1 MCRHKIHKLIVLSFC
16 LIIFVFG
23 VAIKM
28 INQGLEFD
36 FLDKICINFLVL
48 SPVILFLLVIEFLL
62 ENRIYKGFKY
72 FWNYWRIKSKL
83 EHQMIDA
90 KFGIERSYY
99 IELPQI
105 QLSFNN
111 DLSCGTLK
119 INNSLKLENKLDNVV
134 MSSALIK
141 FIVERHYLSD
151 DENFYV
157 YELVD
162 GSVSFKLKF
171 DSFKQF
177 LEYNKKIPTYSFFL
191 DSRSVVSLQHTLL
204 VGQTGSGKSY
214 EMYNLILQMLNK
226 QIHFN
231 LYYADPKNSG
241 LAVIGSVVATE
252 RTAVEFNDI
261 IDLLENFVNE
271 MNIRKKE
278 MKELLNT
285 KIEAD
290 YSTFGLSPYVFICD
304 EYASFASVL
313 ASQEKKIRDKV
324 KSLLYS
330 IILQG
335 RQLGFFV
342 FLILQ
347 KSDATL
353 IDTALRENIP
363 LKLVLGNSEQQTYVT
378 TFGTGVE
385 ILNRNFSVGEG
396 VFTEPRLAP
405 EPKLVQCACCNFDIL
420 SACKLSPRDLITGAP
435 ENNK

>member
-1 MCRHKIHKLIVLSFC
+1 MITKNKITNEKEISYIINLS
-16 LIIFVFG
+16 VDSQNVG
-23 VAIKM
+23 TIKM
-28 INQGLEFD
+28 QIYHNDFD
-36 FLDKICINFLVL
+36 V
-48 SPVILFLLVIEFLL
+48 
-62 ENRIYKGFKY
+62 
-72 FWNYWRIKSKL
+72 
-83 EHQMIDA
+83 
-90 KFGIERSYY
+90 
-99 IELPQI
+99 
-105 QLSFNN
+105 
-111 DLSCGTLK
+111 
-119 INNSLKLENKLDNVV
+119 NS
-134 MSSALIK
+134 I
-141 FIVERHYLSD
+141 I
-151 DENFYV
+151 ENFV
-157 YELVD
+157 IAV
-162 GSVSFKLKF
+162 
-171 DSFKQF
+171 
-177 LEYNKKIPTYSFFL
+177 NT
-191 DSRSVVSLQHTLL
+191 
-204 VGQTGSGKSY
+204 
-214 EMYNLILQMLNK
+214 
-226 QIHFN
+226 
-231 LYYADPKNSG
+231 KNSG

-285 KIEAD
+285 KLEAD

-385 ILNRNFSVGEG
+385 ILNRNFSVSEG

-405 EPKLVQCACCNFDIL
+405 EPKLVQCPYCDFDIL
-420 SACKLSPRDLITGAP
+420 SACKLSPRDVITGAP